1 MERTLVKVLCITYV
15 FALAISEPPGLF
27 LAALCAADVM
37 ILVKPKHDVNNK
49 IKKTFG
55 AVFSIYA
62 VNPRPIRAEI

>member
-15 FALAISEPPGLF
+15 FASAISGPPGLF

-37 ILVKPKHDVNNK
+37 ILGKPTHDVNNK

-55 AVFSIYA
+55 AVFRCRNIC
-62 VNPRPIRAEI
+62 NDHIFR